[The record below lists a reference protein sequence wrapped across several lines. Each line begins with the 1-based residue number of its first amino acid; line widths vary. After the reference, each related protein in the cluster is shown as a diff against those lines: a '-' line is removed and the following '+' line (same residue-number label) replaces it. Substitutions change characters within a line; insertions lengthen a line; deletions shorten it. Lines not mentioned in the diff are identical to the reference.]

1 MRYKYAVRQRSRET
15 ERQRHMDWEKHRKS
29 DTVIER
35 QRFRKKCCRKTEDK
49 STSVITFCIGTLTA
63 LYICKK
69 SLCKHSLD
77 VFSKNHQQLTNTI

>member
-15 ERQRHMDWEKHRKS
+15 ERQRQGDWEKHRKS

-35 QRFRKKCCRKTEDK
+35 QRFTKKVLQKTDNE

-63 LYICKK
+63 L
-69 SLCKHSLD
+69 
-77 VFSKNHQQLTNTI
+77 